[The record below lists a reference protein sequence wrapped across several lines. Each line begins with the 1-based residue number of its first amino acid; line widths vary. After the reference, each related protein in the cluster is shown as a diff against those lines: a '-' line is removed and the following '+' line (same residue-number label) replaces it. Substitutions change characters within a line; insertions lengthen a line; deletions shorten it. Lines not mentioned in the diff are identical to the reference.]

1 MQLRRF
7 RWVVCQLEMLRRCFP
22 VDLREAL
29 RELPETLDE
38 TYERILSSIDK
49 EKREYAHRLFNCI
62 AVSVRPLRVEELAE
76 VLAMRFNT
84 GMVPDYAA
92 GRRLEVPQE
101 AVLSACSSLI
111 TITNVDGSPI
121 VQFSHFSVKEF
132 LTSNRLSEAA
142 TDVSR
147 YHIHSLSAHTI
158 LAQASLGILLHLGD
172 WVDKRDMEEF
182 PFAVYAAQHWVD
194 HGQFEGVSSGIQD
207 TVEHLFDIDKTSFA
221 TWIWIYDVDYPL
233 RTHMFTAH
241 PTPPEVVPLYY
252 ATLCGFR
259 DLVDHLLATH
269 PGDVN
274 ARGGYHTT
282 ALHAAL
288 AKGNLEIAGLLIE
301 QGADVDVLNREG
313 SSGLNIASQSGRLEN
328 VEFLLEHGADANKE
342 NEDGTTPLIT
352 ASWIGELDIA
362 WILLSR
368 GAALDSCNKRGWTPL
383 LTASRHGYLDI
394 VQFLIQGGAAVDSHQ
409 NDGWTPLYAASRY
422 GYLDIAQLL
431 IQSGA
436 AVDSLENDGWTP
448 LFSASRYGYLD
459 IVQFLIQSGAAVDSH
474 QKDGWTPLYAAS
486 RYEI

>member
-1 MQLRRF
+1 MVIARSHALFMQLRRF
-7 RWVVCQLEMLRRCFP
+7 RWIVCQLDMLRRCFP

-29 RELPETLDE
+29 RELPITLDE

-111 TITNVDGSPI
+111 TITYADGSPI
-121 VQFSHFSVKEF
+121 VQFSHFTVKEF

-172 WVDKRDMEEF
+172 WVDKKDMEEF
-182 PFAVYAAQHWVD
+182 PFAGYAAQHWVD
-194 HGQFEGVSSGIQD
+194 HAQFEGVSSGIQD
-207 TVEHLFDIDKTSFA
+207 AMVRLFDTDNPSFA

-233 RTHMFTAH
+233 RTHMFTTH
-241 PTPPEVVPLYY
+241 PTRPEAVPLYY

-259 DLVDHLLATH
+259 DLVEHLLATR
-269 PGDVN
+269 PGDMN

-288 AKGNLEIAGLLIE
+288 AKGNLDIAELLIE
-301 QGADVDVLNREG
+301 HGAHVDVLNSG
-313 SSGLNIASQSGRLEN
+313 GWSSLSVASESG
-328 VEFLLEHGADANKE
+328 G
-342 NEDGTTPLIT
+342 
-352 ASWIGELDIA
+352 
-362 WILLSR
+362 
-368 GAALDSCNKRGWTPL
+368 
-383 LTASRHGYLDI
+383 
-394 VQFLIQGGAAVDSHQ
+394 
-409 NDGWTPLYAASRY
+409 
-422 GYLDIAQLL
+422 
-431 IQSGA
+431 
-436 AVDSLENDGWTP
+436 
-448 LFSASRYGYLD
+448 
-459 IVQFLIQSGAAVDSH
+459 
-474 QKDGWTPLYAAS
+474 
-486 RYEI
+486 